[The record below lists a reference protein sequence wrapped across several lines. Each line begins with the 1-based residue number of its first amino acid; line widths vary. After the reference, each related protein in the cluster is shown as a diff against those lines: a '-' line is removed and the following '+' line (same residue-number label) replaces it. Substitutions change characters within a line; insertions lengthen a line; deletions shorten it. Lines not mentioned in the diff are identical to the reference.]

1 LYERYSPRHSSCHH
15 LRTENVEVEG
25 MDIPEVEDMDIV
37 EEQDHP
43 TKHWLGM
50 RV

>member
-1 LYERYSPRHSSCHH
+1 MELELYERYSPCHPSCHH
-15 LRTENVEVEG
+15 LCSEQVDVEG
-25 MDIPEVEDMDIV
+25 MDIV

-43 TKHWLGM
+43 TNHRWGR